1 MKDRSKFVLEGA
13 IVELVHNEYDRYLS
27 VNDMLVNI
35 DSQKY
40 LGSVTEEE
48 AEQCLNILNR
58 VKELKDEEITLLQ
71 TLSRNIFMM
80 VRPEKTEPE
89 IEGQMSVED
98 VAKEEVTGTVAELNT
113 DRAMKGIEEYN
124 VDNVET
130 AKE

>member
-80 VRPEKTEPE
+80 IRPEKTEPE

-98 VAKEEVTGTVAELNT
+98 VAKEEVTGTAAELNT

>member
-89 IEGQMSVED
+89 IERQMSVED
-98 VAKEEVTGTVAELNT
+98 VAKEEVTGTAAELNT

>member
-13 IVELVHNEYDRYLS
+13 IIELVHNEYDRYLS

-98 VAKEEVTGTVAELNT
+98 VAKEEVTGTAAELNT
-113 DRAMKGIEEYN
+113 DKAMKGIEEYN

>member
-13 IVELVHNEYDRYLS
+13 IVELLHNEYDRYLS

-98 VAKEEVTGTVAELNT
+98 VTKEEVTGTAAELNT